1 MIGLATTVAGM
12 ALLNPISIGAGLL
25 VGGKTV
31 RDERKRM
38 KQRRV
43 AESKNAVRRHID
55 EVTFQVSKDS
65 RDMLRR
71 IQRDLRDHFSVLAE
85 EVSTSLATSVA
96 AAQSAVKTD
105 TNEREGRIRDLR
117 AELTRVEALA
127 DRARKLAA
135 QAGAITAGTG
145 RA

>member
-1 MIGLATTVAGM
+1 M
-12 ALLNPISIGAGLL
+12 
-25 VGGKTV
+25 
-31 RDERKRM
+31 
-38 KQRRV
+38 
-43 AESKNAVRRHID
+43 
-55 EVTFQVSKDS
+55 
-65 RDMLRR
+65 
-71 IQRDLRDHFSVLAE
+71 
-85 EVSTSLATSVA
+85 A

-127 DRARKLAA
+127 DRARKLAT